1 MWNTYG
7 EGRYVGDEAAE
18 WISNYLDKP
27 GCKIYQLTQPRIIQ
41 EDKEWG
47 DVAQPGDEV
56 LWLILYVLDKNASE
70 ACYKKRTQYCSTT
83 IKIYYISVQFQTNRT
98 FKKPNP
104 LACAYLHGLIL
115 SVL

>member
-27 GCKIYQLTQPRIIQ
+27 GCKIYQLTKPRIIQ

-56 LWLILYVLDKNASE
+56 L
-70 ACYKKRTQYCSTT
+70 
-83 IKIYYISVQFQTNRT
+83 
-98 FKKPNP
+98 
-104 LACAYLHGLIL
+104 
-115 SVL
+115 